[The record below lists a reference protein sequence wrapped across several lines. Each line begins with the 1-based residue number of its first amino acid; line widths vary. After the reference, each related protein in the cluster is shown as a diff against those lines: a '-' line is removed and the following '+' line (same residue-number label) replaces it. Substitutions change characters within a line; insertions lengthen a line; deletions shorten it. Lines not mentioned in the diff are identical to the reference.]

1 MYLRDTERL
10 QEQVQL
16 DLDAGLIAKIIFACL
31 GVGGAIF
38 YLGLTLGQG
47 DAIARIRGSSE
58 ADGLKHLVGSLR
70 SLAPAADLSVDDS
83 LILFPT
89 LLSRRAD
96 QRVDRDELSHTLDQ
110 FLPRNLDSQEEELAQ
125 FREEVL
131 RERFG
136 LAVDPR
142 TGEVV
147 HVDPASMTPDETP
160 IPGGAMPGAP
170 MRAAEAGPWPEAE
183 PEEIEMV
190 AATAPAPIGED
201 EEAPVSKRQ
210 TIGKYTLQLQSF
222 RDPAEARIFHE
233 LMHDRGYHPFIQRTN
248 LGDKGVWHRVRIG
261 RFLKMKAAQSFKRK
275 FEREQGFATR
285 IMSL

>member
-58 ADGLKHLVGSLR
+58 ADGLKYIEGSLR
-70 SLAPAADLSVDDS
+70 SLAPASDLSVDDS

-96 QRVDRDELSHTLDQ
+96 QRIDRDELSHTLDQ
-110 FLPRNLDSQEEELAQ
+110 FLPRNLEFQEEELGQ

-136 LAVDPR
+136 LALDPR

-147 HVDPASMTPDETP
+147 HVDPAQTPDETP
-160 IPGGAMPGAP
+160 IPGGTMAGAP
-170 MRAAEAGPWPEAE
+170 LRLAEAGPRPE
-183 PEEIEMV
+183 PESEETEMIV
-190 AATAPAPIGED
+190 APAPAPLAEE
-201 EEAPVSKRQ
+201 EEAPVSKRH

-222 RDPAEARIFHE
+222 RDPAEARIFNE
-233 LMHDRGYHPFIQRTN
+233 LMQDRGYHPFIQRTN

-261 RFLKMKAAQSFKRK
+261 RFMKMKAAQSFKRK

>member
-31 GVGGAIF
+31 GVGGVIF

-47 DAIARIRGSSE
+47 DAMARIRGSSE
-58 ADGLKHLVGSLR
+58 AVGLKQLKGSLQ
-70 SLAPAADLSVDDS
+70 SLAPAPDPSVDDS
-83 LILFPT
+83 LLLFPT

-96 QRVDRDELSHTLDQ
+96 QRIDRDELSHTLDQ
-110 FLPRNLDSQEEELAQ
+110 FLPRNLESQEEELAR

-147 HVDPASMTPDETP
+147 HIETASLNPVDSTF
-160 IPGGAMPGAP
+160 PGGTVARAP
-170 MRAAEAGPWPEAE
+170 VRGAEAGPRPEPAPEKIEVVVAAE
-183 PEEIEMV
+183 P
-190 AATAPAPIGED
+190 APVDDD
-201 EEAPVSKRQ
+201 EEAPAPERQ
-210 TIGKYTLQLQSF
+210 TLGKYTLQLQSF
-222 RDPAEARIFHE
+222 RDPGEARLFHE
-233 LMHDRGYHPFIQRTN
+233 LMQDRGYHPFVQRSN

-261 RFLKMKAAQSFKRK
+261 RFMKMKAAQSFKRK
-275 FEREQGFATR
+275 FEREQGFSTR

>member
-31 GVGGAIF
+31 GVGGVIF

-47 DAIARIRGSSE
+47 DAMARIRGSSE
-58 ADGLKHLVGSLR
+58 AVGLKQLKGSLQ
-70 SLAPAADLSVDDS
+70 SLAPAPDPSVDDS
-83 LILFPT
+83 LLLFPT

-96 QRVDRDELSHTLDQ
+96 QRIDRDELSHTLDQ

-125 FREEVL
+125 FSEEVL

-136 LAVDPR
+136 MALDPR

-147 HVDPASMTPDETP
+147 HVDPAGMKPDETR
-160 IPGGAMPGAP
+160 IPGGTMPRAP
-170 MRAAEAGPWPEAE
+170 ERTAEAGPWPE
-183 PEEIEMV
+183 PEI
-190 AATAPAPIGED
+190 AAAPASAPNDED
-201 EEAPVSKRQ
+201 EKAPVSERQ

-222 RDPAEARIFHE
+222 RDPAEARLFHE
-233 LMHDRGYHPFIQRTN
+233 LMQGRGYHPYIQRTN

-261 RFLKMKAAQSFKRK
+261 RFMKMKAAQNFKRN
-275 FEREQGFATR
+275 FEREQGFVTR